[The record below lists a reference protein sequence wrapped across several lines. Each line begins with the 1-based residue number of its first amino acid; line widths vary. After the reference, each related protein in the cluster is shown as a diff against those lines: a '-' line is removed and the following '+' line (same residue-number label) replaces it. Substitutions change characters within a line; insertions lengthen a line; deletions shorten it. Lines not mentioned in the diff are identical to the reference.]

1 MVTTMASTPPAS
13 SDSTP
18 AANPD
23 TYTVLRSN
31 ITTVE
36 EGFYNWYSWQ
46 LNNGTELLVTV
57 AVLDGGPVD
66 IMLMDTEDWPDFQS
80 VMAGGN
86 GTFTYYVAGSR
97 LDTFAHIYNFTTPV
111 SDTFYLVVNNAGQIE
126 GGAEP
131 SGDASVYI
139 SVVAKTAAPSGP

>member
-1 MVTTMASTPPAS
+1 VASIPPLSSDGTPAAS
-13 SDSTP
+13 SD
-18 AANPD
+18 
-23 TYTVLRSN
+23 TYTLLRNN
-31 ITTVE
+31 ITVVE

-46 LNNGTELLVTV
+46 LDNGTELLVTV
-57 AVLDGGPVD
+57 AVLGGGPVD
-66 IMLMDTEDWPDFQS
+66 IMLMDTEDWPGFQS

-86 GTFTYYVAGSR
+86 GTFTYYIAGSR
-97 LDTFAHIYNFTTPV
+97 LDTFAHIYNFTAPV

-139 SVVAKTAAPSGP
+139 SVVAKTTGP